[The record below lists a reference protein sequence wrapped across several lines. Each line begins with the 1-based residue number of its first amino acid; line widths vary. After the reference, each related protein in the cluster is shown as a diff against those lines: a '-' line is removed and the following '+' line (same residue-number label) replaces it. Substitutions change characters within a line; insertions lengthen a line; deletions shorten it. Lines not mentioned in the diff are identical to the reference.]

1 MDSTKSQG
9 PCGTCGA
16 PTPVKET
23 GWTCLRCQVIE
34 AAKAWS
40 NEVAE
45 EMEWMKNNPNP
56 NVIANPFLLRM
67 YLTTKALLA
76 AEKGE

>member
-1 MDSTKSQG
+1 MAGGHYVTIDEEME
-9 PCGTCGA
+9 
-16 PTPVKET
+16 V
-23 GWTCLRCQVIE
+23 LRDKVIE
-34 AAKAWS
+34 AAKAWC

-56 NVIANPFLLRM
+56 NVRVNLFLLRM

-76 AEKGE
+76 AGQEKP